1 LPEIG
6 VRELKAHA
14 SEIVRKVRDE
24 RVRYTITR
32 RGQPVGLIIPL
43 VEEPPTEDGDDA
55 AWEQFWHT
63 VDEIAARWP
72 RGVTTEQ
79 AIADMRREL

>member
-1 LPEIG
+1 MPEIG

-14 SEIVRKVRDE
+14 SEVVRKVRDE

-43 VEEPPTEDGDDA
+43 VEVLPEATADDA
-55 AWEQFWHT
+55 AWERFWQT
-63 VDEIAARWP
+63 VDEIARGWP
-72 RGVTTEQ
+72 KGVDGAQ
-79 AIADMRREL
+79 MISDMRR